1 MALDQPIDED
11 PYRIARQQ
19 FEEAAEHLQL
29 DSGMREI
36 LGSINRE
43 LTVNFPVYMD
53 DGSIRVFT
61 GYRVQHNLA
70 RGPAKGGIRYHPQVT
85 LNEMRALSMWMTW
98 KCAVVNIPY
107 GGAKGGVQCHPKSMS
122 DKELER
128 LTRRY
133 TSEISILIGPESD
146 IPAPDVYT
154 NARIM
159 GWIMDTYSMHKGYA
173 VPGVVTGKP
182 LSIGG
187 SVGRAD
193 ATGRGCVYVIAAATQ
208 QLGMQL
214 DSATVS
220 IQGFGNAG
228 GAAADILARR
238 GAKIVA
244 VSDTQGGVFNSRGLD
259 VQELLRHKQATGSV
273 VGFPRTDPLTSEES
287 LEVAC
292 DILIPAALE
301 NQITERNALRVRAKV
316 IAEAAN
322 GPTTPGAD
330 KILQDRG
337 IVVLPDIL
345 ANAGGVVVSYFEWV
359 QNLQS
364 LFWKEAQVHAQL
376 QEIMESAFEAVR
388 DMAER
393 HRVGMRVAAQM
404 LAIQRVAQATAERG
418 IYP

>member
-1 MALDQPIDED
+1 MIADAPIDED

-19 FEEAAEHLQL
+19 FEEAAEHLRL
-29 DSGMREI
+29 DPGMREI

-43 LTVNFPVYMD
+43 LTVNFPIYMD
-53 DGSIRVFT
+53 DGSLRVFT

-70 RGPAKGGIRYHPQVT
+70 RGPGKGGIRYHPQVT
-85 LNEMRALSMWMTW
+85 LSEVRALSMLMTW

-107 GGAKGGVQCHPKSMS
+107 GGAKGGVQCDPKSLS

-133 TSEISILIGPESD
+133 TTAISILLGPESD

-159 GWIMDTYSMHKGYA
+159 GWIMDTYSMHKGYS

-182 LSIGG
+182 LSLGG
-187 SVGRAD
+187 SVGRVD
-193 ATGRGCVYVIAAATQ
+193 ATGRGCVYVITAATQ
-208 QLGMQL
+208 HLRLKL
-214 DSATVS
+214 DGATVA

-228 GAAADILARR
+228 TAAARILTEQ

-244 VSDTQGGVFNSRGLD
+244 VSDSQGGVFNPRGLD
-259 VQELLRHKQATGSV
+259 IQALLQHKQSTGSV
-273 VGFPRTDPLTSEES
+273 VGFPQSDALTSEES
-287 LEVAC
+287 LEVVC

-301 NQITERNALRVRAKV
+301 NQITERNATRIRAKL
-316 IAEAAN
+316 IAEVAN

-376 QEIMESAFEAVR
+376 REIMESAFQAVH
-388 DMAER
+388 DTAI
-393 HRVGMRVAAQM
+393 HHGVVMRVAAQM
-404 LAIQRVAQATAERG
+404 LAIQRVVQATVDRG
-418 IYP
+418 VYP